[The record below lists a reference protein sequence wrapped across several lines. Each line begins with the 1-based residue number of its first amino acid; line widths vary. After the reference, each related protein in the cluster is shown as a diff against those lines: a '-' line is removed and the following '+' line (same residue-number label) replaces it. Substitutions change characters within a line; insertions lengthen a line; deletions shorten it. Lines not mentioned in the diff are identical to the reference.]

1 MQVEAFGRSNAA
13 IKVGGYVPAMSD
25 SVENWNGT
33 SWTEVAEINSATVGH
48 GAFGIST
55 SGAIA
60 GGSPT
65 PNDTRHE
72 SWNGTSW
79 TETTEISTGRSYL
92 GSGGASS
99 SSGMIFAGTESPP
112 AQSAKTEIWDGTSW
126 TESGYL
132 GQTAGEGRGNSQSIA
147 LGMAKLDNP
156 GKSQTEEWTIS
167 HAYKKVTT
175 E

>member
-99 SSGMIFAGTESPP
+99 SSGMILLVQNLRLLKVQKQKYGMVL
-112 AQSAKTEIWDGTSW
+112 
-126 TESGYL
+126 L
-132 GQTAGEGRGNSQSIA
+132 GQKAVILDKQQVRGEVILNQ
-147 LGMAKLDNP
+147 
-156 GKSQTEEWTIS
+156 
-167 HAYKKVTT
+167 
-175 E
+175 